1 MFNVKHNTENF
12 VKQKKKSN
20 DNKFACFRNM
30 FPENIIQATFQQV
43 QTTYDE
49 KPRFS
54 KNVNDTNFTL
64 KPRLEYVNE
73 VNVLG

>member
-1 MFNVKHNTENF
+1 
-12 VKQKKKSN
+12 
-20 DNKFACFRNM
+20 M